1 MCRITQQTEE
11 APSSGQDWAG
21 AQVRRRRGLLTTTSI
36 AAHTKVTSYS
46 GCIKDPRPSISD
58 QAKFNI
64 DISYFRSINGG
75 QASRVIDGFK
85 EPHRGFG
92 MAQFANDPQGDD
104 KNPTNP
110 RPNCKFEVEEK
121 EGKVP
126 QVYLVTIR
134 DVEAGLVLTSYL
146 LPSLNSVWM
155 HVE

>member
-46 GCIKDPRPSISD
+46 GCIKDPRPSPSD
-58 QAKFNI
+58 HPNI